1 MVLRLSLLLAGE
13 ERQTALSEFYEE
25 WKEEVR
31 ALRDCIPASLRL
43 PFIVWSYGASCT
55 LLQHGHSSDISSP
68 KEPWHAFSRLMS

>member
-31 ALRDCIPASLRL
+31 ALRDCIPASMRL
-43 PFIVWSYGASCT
+43 
-55 LLQHGHSSDISSP
+55 H
-68 KEPWHAFSRLMS
+68 